1 MAIFT
6 KNQYSAKLNQQM
18 NNLEPGKKYKVRFVI
33 SGKGLLT
40 LSVDKHPLEVK
51 VYRLDTKRLKN
62 VQHADNTA
70 LCEAVFTAEKSSELL
85 EFNTGEAPQGSK
97 INLHFVSVLKE
108 IQL

>member
-33 SGKGLLT
+33 SGKGLLN
-40 LSVDKHPLEVK
+40 LSVDKRLLEVK
-51 VYRLDTKRLKN
+51 TYRLDTKRLPKVHN
-62 VQHADNTA
+62 ADSTA

-85 EFNTGEAPQGSK
+85 EFNAGEAPQGSK
-97 INLHFVSVLKE
+97 INLKE
-108 IQL
+108 IF